1 MLPPARQPLC
11 LVTTP
16 AQMVAFQP
24 SGSATTILHTASQIS
39 SRISDFPKKLSFWG
53 RGEGVYV
60 FCLVTD
66 WRAQCWS
73 CCSTWWQ
80 WRFARGN
87 AGVTPRHTGS
97 LNLWEQQRETL
108 RRGSGGV
115 GGVGGL
121 QRPQLPLPP
130 SLVPPTLT
138 DLGLFIQFAAH

>member
-1 MLPPARQPLC
+1 MPLLFCTRQAKSHPGYL
-11 LVTTP
+11 
-16 AQMVAFQP
+16 
-24 SGSATTILHTASQIS
+24 IS
-39 SRISDFPKKLSFWG
+39 PRNSLFGGW
-53 RGEGVYV
+53 GEGV

-66 WRAQCWS
+66 WRAQCWN

-121 QRPQLPLPP
+121 QHPQLPLPP

-138 DLGLFIQFAAH
+138 DLGLFIQFAAHRSPSAIRFGLVAKEESILGR